1 MGWFLR
7 KSFTLGPVRLNLSRS
22 GLGAAVAVGPGGLP
36 IGRAVAGLVFVAG
49 TAAGGAMGVSR
60 AGAEGRR
67 GQEGRMRRARV
78 GLRTSVGVVGIA
90 LVTGGLLAAP
100 SGARA
105 AGEAD
110 FVGLTPCRLVDTRG
124 NGFTGAF
131 GPPALAAAVPRNFPL
146 FGQCG
151 IPSTAVAVSLNVTAT
166 ETLGPGFL
174 LLFPQG
180 GAQPLVSTL
189 NYVAG
194 ETVANAAIVPLGAGG
209 GLTVV
214 AGVSGTQL
222 VLDVDGYFEDS
233 LVHDVGA
240 DNTFVGVDAGNLSA
254 TGTGN
259 TAVGA
264 RALDA
269 TTTGNLNTAV
279 GQDALASN
287 MTGSGNTAI
296 GASALQKAIGSN
308 NTAIGVRAL
317 NNAIGGSLNT
327 ALGLN
332 AGFSVST
339 GTSNIALGVAAGLNV
354 TTGSNNIHIGHVGV
368 GGDTAT
374 LRLGTAQTRAFVA
387 GISGINVGAEPAVL
401 VNSNGQLGVNTSSA
415 RFKEAIE
422 PMGEASRGLFKL
434 RPVSF
439 RYRDAVPG
447 APRQYGLVAEEVA
460 AVYPEL
466 VHAGADGQPLT
477 VLYHVLPALLLNELQ
492 RQARV
497 LEEKDRELQ
506 AERAHR
512 VELVATVA
520 ELAARLARLEGRGP
534 VAAGQGLAEP

>member
-131 GPPALAAAVPRNFPL
+131 GPPALAAAGPRNFPL

-194 ETVANAAIVPLGAGG
+194 ETVANAAIVPLGTGG

-214 AGVSGTQL
+214 AGVSGTDL
-222 VLDVDGYFEDS
+222 VLDVDGYFEDT
-233 LVHDVGA
+233 LVHDVGV
-240 DNTFVGVDAGNLSA
+240 DNTFVGLDAGNFA
-254 TGTGN
+254 TTGQGN

-269 TTTGNLNTAV
+269 NITGNFNTAT

-287 MTGSGNTAI
+287 TTGSFNTAIGSSALRFSTSSANTAIGSSALRSNMTGSQNTATGEGALSNNVTGSDNTATGASALRLSTTTANTAI
-296 GASALQKAIGSN
+296 GALALSN
-308 NTAIGVRAL
+308 NTSGD
-317 NNAIGGSLNT
+317 SNT
-327 ALGLN
+327 ATGRSALAN
-332 AGFSVST
+332 NST
-339 GTSNIALGVAAGLNV
+339 GSGNIALGVNAGSNL
-354 TTGSNNIHIGHVGV
+354 TTGNNNI
-368 GGDTAT
+368 
-374 LRLGTAQTRAFVA
+374 GT
-387 GISGINVGAEPAVL
+387 SG
-401 VNSNGQLGVNTSSA
+401 
-415 RFKEAIE
+415 
-422 PMGEASRGLFKL
+422 M
-434 RPVSF
+434 
-439 RYRDAVPG
+439 
-447 APRQYGLVAEEVA
+447 
-460 AVYPEL
+460 
-466 VHAGADGQPLT
+466 
-477 VLYHVLPALLLNELQ
+477 
-492 RQARV
+492 
-497 LEEKDRELQ
+497 
-506 AERAHR
+506 
-512 VELVATVA
+512 
-520 ELAARLARLEGRGP
+520 
-534 VAAGQGLAEP
+534 